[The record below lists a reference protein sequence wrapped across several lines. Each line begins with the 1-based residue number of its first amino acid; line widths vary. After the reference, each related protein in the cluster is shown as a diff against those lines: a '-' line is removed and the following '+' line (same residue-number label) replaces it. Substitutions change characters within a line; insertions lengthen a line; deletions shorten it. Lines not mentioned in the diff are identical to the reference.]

1 MKSMIGRP
9 CGGIALAILLTACK
23 PDAVAPPDAPAL
35 PPEEW
40 EAVVLELEEQLA
52 ADVLLGS
59 SSHEL
64 LAHALAE
71 RGLSLESFRT
81 AAKNARSAVIQQASF
96 DEPAQDLANAISE
109 LDVPE
114 AAELSTVLVDETP
127 RRVCEPDPW
136 LATASRLVH
145 SLRNSH
151 VGGMP

>member
-23 PDAVAPPDAPAL
+23 PDAVAPPAAAAL

-59 SSHEL
+59 SSHEVL
-64 LAHALAE
+64 TRALAA
-71 RGLSLESFRT
+71 RGLSLESFRA
-81 AAKNARSAVIQQASF
+81 AAKEAQSAVIQRASF
-96 DEPAQDLANAISE
+96 EEPAQELADAISE

-114 AAELSTVLVDETP
+114 AAELSTVPVEDSP
-127 RRVCEPDPW
+127 RILAEPDPW

-145 SLRNSH
+145 SLRTPH